1 MAKKILVQVNGFNIN
16 EKPKT
21 KISKVTDIILKNE
34 KLKDLSLDYLFFPEL
49 EKKSNKIEVSIENI
63 ENKRSN
69 NFDSETQNLIVSK
82 VKDAIHN
89 IFPNK
94 LITSCSFI

>member
-34 KLKDLSLDYLFFPEL
+34 KLKLGRVFLMACHLSFKDLEGN
-49 EKKSNKIEVSIENI
+49 KKDFKIELSEDL
-63 ENKRSN
+63 K
-69 NFDSETQNLIVSK
+69 NFL
-82 VKDAIHN
+82 
-89 IFPNK
+89 PR
-94 LITSCSFI
+94 C